1 MKILIIGSGKV
12 GSTIANTL
20 SLEKFDID
28 IIDREEL
35 NFGSITNTVTKIKG
49 DVLDEN
55 FMLNFDLEK
64 YDYAIIATD
73 IDKTNLI
80 MASIFKGLD
89 VKIILRLDEMEN
101 ISEIGIIKNSL
112 PNVVNI
118 FNISLESAKL
128 ATKLIGSSNYY
139 EADYFGKGKIEVTGH
154 YIDMDEE
161 FENLKIKDIGSLSTI
176 LVVGILREGDLIVP
190 DGETLLK
197 SGDYMYLMGLSSDIR
212 NFKFSHFGIK
222 EREEVRDVVIAS
234 GDMTFNRMISNLE
247 NINLKIIEPNREKF
261 EDLRRNLPRA
271 FVVNKSLK
279 NDKIF
284 QEENISRD
292 AVFISMTESD
302 ELNIVLGLLA
312 RSHGISRNIIIQ
324 GDNNYDS
331 ILESLGIYRVI
342 DPKVL
347 VANEIIKAIN
357 TDMKVSIN
365 YMFGGKAQVYEIK
378 IPDDFVYIG
387 KKLSEIDLHREI
399 IIGGIIRY
407 DNSAVIPRGN
417 TKIEKGDRLVIF
429 STNESRKEL
438 EELIDPTLKK
448 SIFDFFRR

>member
-28 IIDREEL
+28 IVDRDEL

-73 IDKTNLI
+73 SDKTNLI

-101 ISEIGIIKNSL
+101 I
-112 PNVVNI
+112 
-118 FNISLESAKL
+118 FNRSLESAKL

-212 NFKFSHFGIK
+212 NFKYSHFEIK

-284 QEENISRD
+284 EEENISRD
-292 AVFISMTESD
+292 AVFISMTDSD

-331 ILESLGIYRVI
+331 ILESLGIYRVM
-342 DPKVL
+342 DPKVI

-378 IPDDFVYIG
+378 IPDDFLYIG
-387 KKLSEIDLHREI
+387 K
-399 IIGGIIRY
+399 
-407 DNSAVIPRGN
+407 N
-417 TKIEKGDRLVIF
+417 TKGQHKNRKGRQTCHLL
-429 STNESRKEL
+429 N
-438 EELIDPTLKK
+438 
-448 SIFDFFRR
+448 

>member
-28 IIDREEL
+28 IVDREEL

-73 IDKTNLI
+73 SDKTNLI
-80 MASIFKGLD
+80 MASLFKGLD

-112 PNVVNI
+112 ANVVNI
-118 FNISLESAKL
+118 FNRSLESAKL

-190 DGETLLK
+190 DGETTLK

-212 NFKFSHFGIK
+212 NFKYSHFEIK

-284 QEENISRD
+284 EEENISRD
-292 AVFISMTESD
+292 AVFISMTDSD

-312 RSHGISRNIIIQ
+312 RSISRNIIIQ

-331 ILESLGIYRVI
+331 ILESLGIYRVM
-342 DPKVL
+342 DPKVI

-378 IPDDFVYIG
+378 IPDDFLYIG
-387 KKLSEIDLHREI
+387 KKLSEINLHKEI

>member
-20 SLEKFDID
+20 SLEKFEID
-28 IIDREEL
+28 VVDRDEL
-35 NFGSITNTVTKIKG
+35 NFEKITNTVTKIKG
-49 DVLDEN
+49 DVLDED
-55 FMLNFDLEK
+55 FVLTMDLES

-73 IDKTNLI
+73 SDKTNLI
-80 MASIFKGLD
+80 MASIFKDLS

-112 PNVVNI
+112 PNIVNI
-118 FNISLESAKL
+118 FNRSLECAKL

-161 FENLKIKDIGSLSTI
+161 FENLKIKEIGSLSTI

-190 DGETLLK
+190 DGETILK
-197 SGDYMYLMGLSSDIR
+197 SGDYMYLMGLSRDIR
-212 NFKFSHFGIK
+212 NFKYSHFEIK
-222 EREEVRDVVIAS
+222 EKEEVRDVVIAS
-234 GDMTFNRMISNLE
+234 GDMTFNRIIANLE
-247 NINLKIIEPNREKF
+247 NVNLKIIEPNREKF
-261 EDLRRNLPRA
+261 EDFRKKLNRA
-271 FVVNKSLK
+271 FVVNKNLK

-284 QEENISRD
+284 KEENISKD
-292 AVFISMTESD
+292 AVFISMTDSD
-302 ELNIVLGLLA
+302 ELNIVLGLMA
-312 RSHGISRNIIIQ
+312 RNHGISRNVIIQ
-324 GDNNYDS
+324 RDNNYDN

-342 DPKVL
+342 DPKVI
-347 VANEIIKAIN
+347 VANEIIKSIN

-378 IPDDFVYIG
+378 IPDDFIYIG
-387 KKLSEIDLHREI
+387 KKLSEINLHREI

-417 TKIEKGDRLVIF
+417 TRIEKGDRLVIF

>member
-12 GSTIANTL
+12 GSTIAKTL
-20 SLEKFDID
+20 SLEKFEVDLV
-28 IIDREEL
+28 DRDEKNFEE
-35 NFGSITNTVTKIKG
+35 ITNKVNKIRA
-49 DVLDEN
+49 DVLEEDFVIN
-55 FMLNFDLEK
+55 NDLSK

-73 IDKTNLI
+73 SDKTNLI

-101 ISEIGIIKNSL
+101 IFEIGIIKNSL
-112 PNVVNI
+112 PNVVNV
-118 FNISLESAKL
+118 FNLSLETAKL
-128 ATKLIGSSNYY
+128 VTKLIGSTEYY

-161 FENLKIKDIGSLSTI
+161 FENQKIRDIGSLSF
-176 LVVGILREGDLIVP
+176 
-190 DGETLLK
+190 
-197 SGDYMYLMGLSSDIR
+197 DIR
-212 NFKFSHFGIK
+212 NFKHAHFEIK
-222 EREEVRDVVIAS
+222 EKEDQREVVIAS
-234 GDMTFNRMISNLE
+234 GDYNFNRIISNLE
-247 NINLKIIEPNREKF
+247 NINLKILEPDREKF
-261 EDLRRNLPRA
+261 ENYRRNINRA
-271 FVVNKSLK
+271 FVVNKKLK

-284 QEENISRD
+284 KEEDISKD
-292 AVFISMTESD
+292 GVFISMTESD

-312 RSHGISRNIIIQ
+312 RSHGISKNIVIQ
-324 GDNNYDS
+324 KDNNYDT

-342 DPKVL
+342 DPRVI

-387 KKLSEIDLHREI
+387 KKLSEINLHKEI

-438 EELIDPTLKK
+438 EELIDPSLKK

>member
-1 MKILIIGSGKV
+1 M
-12 GSTIANTL
+12 
-20 SLEKFDID
+20 
-28 IIDREEL
+28 EEEFVINHDL
-35 NFGSITNTVTKIKG
+35 N
-49 DVLDEN
+49 
-55 FMLNFDLEK
+55 K

-73 IDKTNLI
+73 SDKTNLI

-112 PNVVNI
+112 PNVVNV
-118 FNISLESAKL
+118 FNLSLETAKL
-128 ATKLIGSSNYY
+128 VTKLIGSTEYY
-139 EADYFGKGKIEVTGH
+139 EA
-154 YIDMDEE
+154 
-161 FENLKIKDIGSLSTI
+161 NQKIKDIGSLSTI

-190 DGETLLK
+190 DGETVLK
-197 SGDYMYLMGLSSDIR
+197 SGDYIYLMGLSFDIR
-212 NFKFSHFGIK
+212 NFKHVHFEIK
-222 EREEVRDVVIAS
+222 EKEEEREVVIAS
-234 GDMTFNRMISNLE
+234 GDYNFNKLISNLE
-247 NINLKIIEPNREKF
+247 NINLKILEPDREKF
-261 EDLRRNLPRA
+261 EKYRRNINRA
-271 FVVNKSLK
+271 FVVNKKLR

-284 QEENISRD
+284 KEESISKD
-292 AVFISMTESD
+292 GVFISMTDSD

-312 RSHGISRNIIIQ
+312 RSHGIAKNIIIQ
-324 GDNNYDS
+324 KDNNYDT

-342 DPKVL
+342 DPKVI

-387 KKLSEIDLHREI
+387 KKLSEINLHKEI

-417 TKIEKGDRLVIF
+417 TKIERGDRLVIF

-438 EELIDPTLKK
+438 EELIDPSLKK